1 MGLILS
7 HEYLH
12 AVARDI
18 LAACG
23 VPLPEAETVA
33 EVLVSANLMGLDSHG
48 VIRVPQYVRAIQKG
62 HIVPGA
68 PIVPIQETLTTAL
81 IDAGWNLGPVGAK
94 RATEVAI
101 AKAQANHIASVVV
114 RHCHHVGRL
123 GAYPQMAA
131 ERGLVALA
139 MCSSLGDGH
148 WIPPWGGREGRLAT
162 NPLSFAAPTGGYPI
176 LLDMSTAVVSEGK
189 LRVKHARG
197 EPLPEGWILDA
208 QGRPSTSTQD
218 FYGPPMGVILPLGGK
233 EGYKGYFLSFM
244 VETLS
249 RVLVGEKYPP
259 GMPGAAG
266 NGLWLMVLDAQAF
279 MPLAEFRREMDEL
292 VAYMKSSSL
301 AEGSSEVTV
310 PGELDFRT
318 AERRRA
324 QGIPLEERTWQQI
337 EQLAHELGVPL
348 TGDPHI
354 RQSA

>member
-1 MGLILS
+1 MIFS

-12 AVARDI
+12 AVTRDI

-48 VIRVPQYVRAIQKG
+48 VIRVPQYVSAIRKG
-62 HIVPGA
+62 SIMPGS
-68 PIVPIQETLTTAL
+68 PIVAIQETPTTAL

-94 RATEVAI
+94 RAMEVAI
-101 AKAQANHIASVVV
+101 ERARASSIASVVV
-114 RHCHHVGRL
+114 RHCNHVGRL

-131 ERGLVALA
+131 EQGFVALA

-162 NPLSFAAPTGGYPI
+162 NPISFAAPTGGYPI
-176 LLDMSTAVVSEGK
+176 LVDMSTAVVSEGK

-208 QGRPSTSTQD
+208 QGRPSTDTKD
-218 FYGPPMGVILPLGGK
+218 FYGPPMGVILLLGGK

-249 RVLVGEKYPP
+249 RVLVGEKHPP
-259 GMPGAAG
+259 GTPGAAG
-266 NGLWLMVLDAQAF
+266 NGLWFMVLDVTAF
-279 MPLAEFRREMDEL
+279 MPLTQFRREMDDL
-292 VAYMKSSSL
+292 VAHMKSSSL

-310 PGELDFRT
+310 PGELDFRM
-318 AERRRA
+318 AEKRRA
-324 QGIPLEERTWQQI
+324 QGIPLEERTWREI
-337 EQLAHELGVPL
+337 ERLAQELEVRL
-348 TGDPHI
+348 
-354 RQSA
+354 